1 MMSPDVMFPNN
12 RLALFSA
19 GFVALLIVVAICAGW
34 ISPYDPAVQ
43 DLANRLNGPSTTH
56 WLGSDELGRDVLS
69 RVIYGTRISIT
80 VSVAVMLVSFL
91 IGSYLG
97 AIGGYFNG
105 SLDLV
110 LNIVLIN
117 SFMAF
122 PGVLLAIAFIAFLG
136 PGLSRLILAL
146 CLIGWIG
153 FARLARAQFLKTKEM
168 DFVTAARAS
177 GASSARVIF
186 IHMVPN
192 TIQPIVVQACL
203 GMANTILA
211 EATLSFLGLGVPP
224 PTPSWGSMLNDGRI
238 HLFDAPHLVLFP
250 AVAVMLAVLAFNFLG
265 DALRDFFDTKGSKL

>member
-1 MMSPDVMFPNN
+1 MFFHVMFRKN
-12 RLALFSA
+12 RLAYVSA
-19 GFVALLIVVAICAGW
+19 MFIVLLMAVAVLAGW

-43 DLANRLNGPSTTH
+43 DLASRLNGPSGSH

-69 RVIYGTRISIT
+69 RVIYGTRISIS

-91 IGSYLG
+91 VGCYVG
-97 AIGGYFNG
+97 AISGYFNG
-105 SLDLV
+105 TLDQV
-110 LNIVLIN
+110 LNLVLIN

-146 CLIGWIG
+146 SLIGWIG
-153 FARLARAQFLKTKEM
+153 FARLARGQFLKTKEM
-168 DFVTAARAS
+168 DYVTAARAS
-177 GASSARVIF
+177 GASSGRVIF

-238 HLFDAPHLVLFP
+238 HLFDAPHLVIFP
-250 AVAVMLAVLAFNFLG
+250 AMAVMMAVLAFNFLG
-265 DALRDFFDTKGSKL
+265 DALRDFFDTKRSKP

>member
-1 MMSPDVMFPNN
+1 MMFLRVMFQNN

-19 GFVALLIVVAICAGW
+19 GFVVLLIVVAVFAGW

-43 DLANRLNGPSTTH
+43 DLASRLNGPSNAH

-91 IGSYLG
+91 IGCYLG

-105 SLDLV
+105 SLDQI

-153 FARLARAQFLKTKEM
+153 FARLARGQFLKTREM

-177 GASSARVIF
+177 GASSARVIL

-224 PTPSWGSMLNDGRI
+224 PAPSWGSMLSDGRI
-238 HLFDAPHLVLFP
+238 HLFDAPHLVVFP
-250 AVAVMLAVLAFNFLG
+250 AAAVMLAVLAFNFLG
-265 DALRDFFDTKGSKL
+265 DALRDFFDTRGPKL

>member
-211 EATLSFLGLGVPP
+211 EGTLSFLGLGVPP

>member
-1 MMSPDVMFPNN
+1 MSPDVMFPNN